1 LERGDSSAVGRVL
14 AGYNRTLIK
23 ITSNILGFSSLTKIS
38 NLLNKH
44 VNTVH
49 LLGGVMQRHLKI
61 LSAAYLWI
69 LGVESNCLS
78 LQHKNC
84 DTILKYHSRGT
95 TWELDVW
102 NL

>member
-1 LERGDSSAVGRVL
+1 MERGDSAVGRGL

-23 ITSNILGFSSLTKIS
+23 ITNIILGFSSLTKIS
-38 NLLNKH
+38 NLLNNDVK
-44 VNTVH
+44 TVH
-49 LLGGVMQRHLKI
+49 LLGGVMLRHLKV

-69 LGVESNCLS
+69 LGVESSCLS
-78 LQHKNC
+78 VQHKNC

-95 TWELDVW
+95 TRELDGW